1 MSSSDT
7 RKFKL
12 NGKLNYLQLAQEL
25 NTASTTS
32 IHFQAVQVWD
42 FQFSHYAFVRI
53 N

>member
-12 NGKLNYLQLAQEL
+12 NRKLKYLQLAREP
-25 NTASTTS
+25 NTASTIS
-32 IHFQAVQVWD
+32 IQFQAGQVWD
-42 FQFSHYAFVRI
+42 SQFSHYAFVRI